1 MSLFKHLQE
10 LKVEALKRGDSF
22 TFTKLGVVLAE
33 AVQVATKKEKRDPT
47 DEEVIG
53 IVKKGLEGIAE
64 MLQHVKDTVQ
74 WSELIAERDLLM
86 KFMPTQLSE
95 TEIKVIIEN
104 AALDHVGKIMA
115 VFKNNYAG
123 KYDGKLV
130 SKLAAE
136 FLSKQS

>member
-10 LKVEALKRGDSF
+10 LKVEALKKGDSF

-47 DEEVIG
+47 DEEIISV
-53 IVKKGLEGIAE
+53 VKKGLEGIAE
-64 MLQHVKDTVQ
+64 MLKHAKGIEVAP
-74 WSELIAERDLLM
+74 LIIERDLLQ

-95 TEIKVIIEN
+95 LEVKTIIEN
-104 AALDHVGKIMA
+104 AALDNIGKIMA